1 MGLAK
6 ITVTRSSY
14 FCSESSKINMVL
26 ASKTISFDDFIT
38 WLPEQSAFRYELRD
52 GEILEMPKPRGKHSE
67 IAGDISGKLY
77 LEVTRLGLPY
87 LIPRESI
94 VKSIDGK
101 SGYEPDVI
109 VLDRELLA
117 QEPRWETESII
128 TQGSSVKLAIEV
140 VSTNWQ
146 DDYAIK
152 QIAYQAGIQEYWIVD
167 YLGLGGRNFI
177 GYPKQPT
184 ISVYYLVDG
193 EYDLHQFRSGEMIE
207 SPTFPDLELSID
219 SMV

>member
-1 MGLAK
+1 
-6 ITVTRSSY
+6 
-14 FCSESSKINMVL
+14 MVL
-26 ASKTISFDDFIT
+26 AESKTISFDDFIT
-38 WLPEQSAFRYELRD
+38 WLPERSAYRYELRD

-67 IAGDISGKLY
+67 IAGSISGQLY
-77 LEVTRLGLPY
+77 LETTRLGLPY

-109 VLDRELLA
+109 VLDREMLA
-117 QEPRWETESII
+117 QEARWETESII
-128 TQGSSVKLAIEV
+128 IQGSSVKLAIEV

-152 QIAYQAGIQEYWIVD
+152 QIAYQALGIQEYWIVD

-193 EYDLHQFRSGEMIE
+193 EYDLHQFRSSEMIE
-207 SPTFPDLELSID
+207 SPTFSDLELSID
-219 SMV
+219 KLG

>member
-1 MGLAK
+1 
-6 ITVTRSSY
+6 
-14 FCSESSKINMVL
+14 MVL
-26 ASKTISFDDFIT
+26 VESKTISFDDFII
-38 WLPEQSAFRYELRD
+38 WLPERSAYRYELRD

-67 IAGDISGKLY
+67 IAGFISSELNFSI
-77 LEVTRLGLPY
+77 RQSQLPY
-87 LIPRESI
+87 ILPRESI

-109 VLDRELLA
+109 VLDKEMLA
-117 QEPRWETESII
+117 QESRWEAESIV

-146 DDYAIK
+146 DDYALK
-152 QIAYQAGIQEYWIVD
+152 QIAYQSLGIQEYWIVD

-193 EYDLHQFRSGEMIE
+193 EYDLHQFRGDERIK

-219 SMV
+219 KLI

>member
-1 MGLAK
+1 
-6 ITVTRSSY
+6 
-14 FCSESSKINMVL
+14 MVL
-26 ASKTISFDDFIT
+26 AESKTVSFDDFIA
-38 WLPEQSAFRYELRD
+38 WLPERSAYRYELRD

-67 IAGDISGKLY
+67 IAGLLSGQLY
-77 LEVTRLGLPY
+77 VEVTQLGLPY
-87 LIPRESI
+87 SIPRESI
-94 VKSIDGK
+94 VKSLDGK

-109 VLDRELLA
+109 VLDREMLA

-128 TQGSSVKLAIEV
+128 TQGSSVKLVIEV

-152 QIAYQAGIQEYWIVD
+152 QIAYQDLGIQEYWIVD

-184 ISVYYLVDG
+184 ISIYCLVDG
-193 EYDLHQFRSGEMIE
+193 EYDLHQFRGDDRIQ
-207 SPTFPDLELSID
+207 SPTFPNLELSID
-219 SMV
+219 KLV

>member
-1 MGLAK
+1 
-6 ITVTRSSY
+6 
-14 FCSESSKINMVL
+14 MVL
-26 ASKTISFDDFIT
+26 VESKTISFDDFII
-38 WLPEQSAFRYELRD
+38 WLPERSIYRYELRD

-67 IAGDISGKLY
+67 IAGFIISELNFSIHQSQLAY
-77 LEVTRLGLPY
+77 IL
-87 LIPRESI
+87 PRESI

-109 VLDRELLA
+109 VLDKEILA
-117 QEPRWETESII
+117 QESPWEAESII

-152 QIAYQAGIQEYWIVD
+152 QIAYQALGIQEYWIVD

-193 EYDLHQFRSGEMIE
+193 EYDLHQFRGSDLIK

-219 SMV
+219 KLG

>member
-1 MGLAK
+1 
-6 ITVTRSSY
+6 
-14 FCSESSKINMVL
+14 MVL
-26 ASKTISFDDFIT
+26 AESRTISFDDFIT
-38 WLPEQSAFRYELRD
+38 WLPERSAFRYELRD

-67 IAGDISGKLY
+67 IAGEISGKLY
-77 LEVTRLGLPY
+77 LEVSRSDLQY

-152 QIAYQAGIQEYWIVD
+152 QIAYQALGIQEYWIVD

-193 EYDLHQFRSGEMIE
+193 EYDLHQFRIMS
-207 SPTFPDLELSID
+207 
-219 SMV
+219 

>member
-1 MGLAK
+1 
-6 ITVTRSSY
+6 
-14 FCSESSKINMVL
+14 MVL
-26 ASKTISFDDFIT
+26 AESKTISFDNFIA
-38 WLPEQSAFRYELRD
+38 WLPERSEYRYELRD

-67 IAGDISGKLY
+67 IAGEISGKLY
-77 LEVTRLGLPY
+77 LEITRLDLPY
-87 LIPRESI
+87 LIPRESL

-109 VLDRELLA
+109 VLDKEMLS

-128 TQGSSVKLAIEV
+128 TQGSSVTLAIEV

-152 QIAYQAGIQEYWIVD
+152 QIAYQALGIQEYWIVD

-184 ISVYYLVDG
+184 ISIYYLVDG
-193 EYDLHQFRSGEMIE
+193 EYDLHQFRANDLIH
-207 SPTFPDLELSID
+207 SPTFPNLELSID
-219 SMV
+219 KII

>member
-1 MGLAK
+1 MIPA
-6 ITVTRSSY
+6 
-14 FCSESSKINMVL
+14 E
-26 ASKTISFDDFIT
+26 SKTVSFDDFIA
-38 WLPEQSAFRYELRD
+38 WLPERSAYRYELRD

-67 IAGDISGKLY
+67 IAGFIISELNFII
-77 LEVTRLGLPY
+77 RQSPLPY

-94 VKSIDGK
+94 VKSIDGT

-109 VLDRELLA
+109 VLDKELLA

-128 TQGSSVKLAIEV
+128 TQGSSVKLAIPLQRGYANEV

-152 QIAYQAGIQEYWIVD
+152 QIAYQALGIQEYWIVD

-193 EYDLHQFRSGEMIE
+193 EYDLHQFRSSEIIK

-219 SMV
+219 F

>member
-1 MGLAK
+1 MIQTA
-6 ITVTRSSY
+6 T
-14 FCSESSKINMVL
+14 
-26 ASKTISFDDFIT
+26 KTTSFDEFIS
-38 WLPEQSAFRYELRD
+38 WLPERSEYRYELRD
-52 GEILEMPKPRGKHSE
+52 GEILEMNKPRGKHSE
-67 IAGDISGKLY
+67 IAGEISGKLY
-77 LEVTRLGLPY
+77 LENTRLGLPY

-109 VLDRELLA
+109 VLDKEMLA

-152 QIAYQAGIQEYWIVD
+152 QIAYQALGIQEYWIVD

-184 ISVYYLVDG
+184 ISIYYLVDG
-193 EYDLHQFRSGEMIE
+193 EYDLHQFRAGERIQ
-207 SPTFPDLELSID
+207 SPTFPNLELSID
-219 SMV
+219 TLV

>member
-1 MGLAK
+1 
-6 ITVTRSSY
+6 
-14 FCSESSKINMVL
+14 MVL
-26 ASKTISFDDFIT
+26 VESKTISFDDFII
-38 WLPEQSAFRYELRD
+38 WLPERSAYRYELRD

-67 IAGDISGKLY
+67 IAGSISGKLY
-77 LEVTRLGLPY
+77 LEVIRLDLAY
-87 LIPRESI
+87 SIPRESI
-94 VKSIDGK
+94 VKSIDSK

-109 VLDRELLA
+109 VLDREMLA
-117 QEPRWETESII
+117 QESRWEAESII

-146 DDYAIK
+146 DDYALK
-152 QIAYQAGIQEYWIVD
+152 QIAYQALGIQEYWIVD

-193 EYDLHQFRSGEMIE
+193 EYDLHQFRGDDRIK

-219 SMV
+219 KILK

>member
-1 MGLAK
+1 
-6 ITVTRSSY
+6 
-14 FCSESSKINMVL
+14 MVL
-26 ASKTISFDDFIT
+26 AESKTISFDDFIT
-38 WLPEQSAFRYELRD
+38 WLPARSEYRYELRD

-67 IAGDISGKLY
+67 IAGFIISELNFII
-77 LEVTRLGLPY
+77 RQSPLPY

-94 VKSIDGK
+94 VKSMDGK

-109 VLDRELLA
+109 VLDRAALA
-117 QEPRWETESII
+117 QESRWETESII

-152 QIAYQAGIQEYWIVD
+152 QIAYQALGIQEYWIVD

-193 EYDLHQFRSGEMIE
+193 EYDLHQFRSSELIQ
-207 SPTFPDLELSID
+207 SPSFPDFELSID
-219 SMV
+219 KLG

>member
-1 MGLAK
+1 
-6 ITVTRSSY
+6 
-14 FCSESSKINMVL
+14 MVI
-26 ASKTISFDDFIT
+26 AESKTISFDDFIT
-38 WLPEQSAFRYELRD
+38 WLPERSPYRYELRD

-67 IAGDISGKLY
+67 IAGFIISELNFII
-77 LEVTRLGLPY
+77 RQSPLPY

-101 SGYEPDVI
+101 SGYEPDII
-109 VLDRELLA
+109 VLDQELLA
-117 QEPRWETESII
+117 QDLRWEAESII
-128 TQGSSVKLAIEV
+128 TQGNSVKLAVEV

-152 QIAYQAGIQEYWIVD
+152 QIAYQALGIQEYWIVD
-167 YLGLGGRNFI
+167 YLGLGGRTFI

-193 EYDLHQFRSGEMIE
+193 EYDLHQFRANELIQ
-207 SPTFPDLELSID
+207 SPTFPVVEISID
-219 SMV
+219 LLSR

>member
-1 MGLAK
+1 
-6 ITVTRSSY
+6 
-14 FCSESSKINMVL
+14 MVL
-26 ASKTISFDDFIT
+26 AESKTVSFDDFIT
-38 WLPEQSAFRYELRD
+38 WLPERSAYRYELRD

-67 IAGDISGKLY
+67 IGGFIISELNFII
-77 LEVTRLGLPY
+77 RQSPLPY

-94 VKSIDGK
+94 VKSIDGT

-109 VLDRELLA
+109 VLDKEMLA
-117 QEPRWETESII
+117 QETRWETESII

-146 DDYAIK
+146 DDYALK
-152 QIAYQAGIQEYWIVD
+152 QIAYQALGIQEYWIVD

-184 ISVYYLVDG
+184 ISIYYLVDG
-193 EYDLHQFRSGEMIE
+193 EYDLHQFRGSERIQ
-207 SPTFPDLELSID
+207 SPTFPSLELSID
-219 SMV
+219 KLV

>member
-1 MGLAK
+1 
-6 ITVTRSSY
+6 
-14 FCSESSKINMVL
+14 MVL
-26 ASKTISFDDFIT
+26 AESKTISFDDFIA
-38 WLPEQSAFRYELRD
+38 WLPERSAYRYELRD

-67 IAGDISGKLY
+67 IAGLIISELNFIIRQ
-77 LEVTRLGLPY
+77 TPLPY

-94 VKSIDGK
+94 LKSIDGK

-109 VLDRELLA
+109 VLDREMLA
-117 QEPRWETESII
+117 HDPRWETESIV

-152 QIAYQAGIQEYWIVD
+152 QIAYQSVGIQEYWVVD

-184 ISVYYLVDG
+184 ISIYYLVDG
-193 EYDLHQFRSGEMIE
+193 EYDLHQFRGGEPIK
-207 SPTFPDLELSID
+207 SPTFPNLELSID
-219 SMV
+219 KLL

>member
-1 MGLAK
+1 
-6 ITVTRSSY
+6 
-14 FCSESSKINMVL
+14 MVL
-26 ASKTISFDDFIT
+26 AESTIISFDDFIT
-38 WLPEQSAFRYELRD
+38 WLPERSEHRYELRD
-52 GEILEMPKPRGKHSE
+52 GDILEMPKPRGKHSE
-67 IAGDISGKLY
+67 IAGEISGKLY
-77 LEVTRLGLPY
+77 LEITRLGLSY
-87 LIPRESI
+87 LLPRESI

-152 QIAYQAGIQEYWIVD
+152 QIAYQALGIQEYWVVD

-193 EYDLHQFRSGEMIE
+193 EYDLHQFRSNEMIQ
-207 SPTFPDLELSID
+207 SPTFPDLELSIEL
-219 SMV
+219 VEK